1 MQMRKF
7 RKVSLSVLGLALLM
21 AVNQAQACGPRAM
34 HRHGGHHHG
43 MHQARADAGMP
54 AGVSAGALP
63 DGQQLGAKLMGDYC
77 TQCHGLPHPSM
88 HAESEWPAVAGRMYQ
103 RMQRFRG
110 RVSAPS
116 ESEFVAI
123 VAYLQEHART
133 GD

>member
-7 RKVSLSVLGLALLM
+7 RKGALSLLGLALLM
-21 AVNQAQACGPRAM
+21 AVYQAEACGPRAM

-43 MHQARADAGMP
+43 MQHARAAAGMP
-54 AGVSAGALP
+54 SGVSAGTLP
-63 DGQQLGAKLMGDYC
+63 DGQQPGARLLGDYC

-103 RMQRFRG
+103 RMQRFQG

-116 ESEFVAI
+116 EAEFVAI